1 MSESKPSPL
10 RQAESESAA
19 MDRESRAPRRNL
31 SQLREDIINAKKEL
45 CALKARRKRALEK
58 LSGVQAA
65 ASSVRAQCVQFAKEN
80 DEMTAKISELTTK
93 ICEEKISRLE
103 RYASAT
109 QNHGLLQ
116 YLSGVRAALR
126 RIDGN
131 PEEMES
137 LEATLEQ
144 RCSMY
149 CDRAG
154 CEFPKQ
160 EGQAGP
166 GTERQN

>member
-1 MSESKPSPL
+1 MNESKPSPL

-31 SQLREDIINAKKEL
+31 SQLREDIIN
-45 CALKARRKRALEK
+45 ARRKRALEK

>member
-1 MSESKPSPL
+1 MSESKPSHL
-10 RQAESESAA
+10 QQAESESAA
-19 MDRESRAPRRNL
+19 MDRESRAPRRNS
-31 SQLREDIINAKKEL
+31 SQLREDVIN
-45 CALKARRKRALEK
+45 EK
-58 LSGVQAA
+58 LSEVQGA
-65 ASSVRAQCVQFAKEN
+65 ASSARAQCVQFAKEY
-80 DEMTAKISELTTK
+80 DELTAKISELTTK
-93 ICEEKISRLE
+93 ICDEKISRLE

-154 CEFPKQ
+154 CEFAKQ

>member
-1 MSESKPSPL
+1 MRESKPSHLQP
-10 RQAESESAA
+10 AESESAA
-19 MDRESRAPRRNL
+19 MDRESRAPRRNS
-31 SQLREDIINAKKEL
+31 SQLREDVINAKKEI
-45 CALKARRKRALEK
+45 CALRKCASEK
-58 LSGVQAA
+58 LSEVQGA
-65 ASSVRAQCVQFAKEN
+65 ASSARAQCVQFAKEY
-80 DEMTAKISELTTK
+80 DELTAKISELTTK
-93 ICEEKISRLE
+93 ICDEKISRLE

-109 QNHGLLQ
+109 QSHGLLQ

-154 CEFPKQ
+154 CEFAKQ